1 MYSFVHVFVSVV
13 DFGVWFAVFRRCVSV
28 QRGFVLG
35 PFYGVEDVFVLVS
48 PVVSV
53 GGGCIV
59 LGGSRGIPFV
69 APVLVTVPPM

>member
-1 MYSFVHVFVSVV
+1 M
-13 DFGVWFAVFRRCVSV
+13 SV

-59 LGGSRGIPFV
+59 VGGSRGIPFV